1 MGLSLSSGDVA
12 KHAVFHWFIWRF
24 DIFLLILPQNMRRL
38 TLHIVAHRISS
49 LCIYTKEIIGLT
61 SAGMLLRYQSFR
73 RLYVVSKITQF
84 FTDVCIT
91 QENGIPYLNALFKGH
106 RTVCERILPLD
117 AERYQKGELPLS
129 NMLHKYCSY
138 LMARDQK
145 TAKLFR
151 WRNLGYAMTKKGK
164 RDHPKRGKNSSQKR
178 I

>member
-1 MGLSLSSGDVA
+1 
-12 KHAVFHWFIWRF
+12 
-24 DIFLLILPQNMRRL
+24 MRRL

-49 LCIYTKEIIGLT
+49 LCIYTKEIIGQT

-106 RTVCERILPLD
+106 RTVCERMLALD

-129 NMLHKYCSY
+129 NMLNKYCSY

-145 TAKLFR
+145 KAKFF
-151 WRNLGYAMTKKGK
+151 
-164 RDHPKRGKNSSQKR
+164 DEEF
-178 I
+178 